1 MQAIERARLKPLSS
15 CVLAWS
21 SFSRNATGSA
31 FAAAASSSM
40 KLSDANVTC
49 GPSGSRR
56 LPVRSGV
63 SNGIGSGTTRVV
75 CGGSES
81 RTCPTATTRGRAT
94 AWRVRVPISC
104 AISTVSC
111 SL

>member
-1 MQAIERARLKPLSS
+1 
-15 CVLAWS
+15 
-21 SFSRNATGSA
+21 
-31 FAAAASSSM
+31 M
-40 KLSDANVTC
+40 KLSEANVTC

-75 CGGSES
+75 CSRFGIAYMSDGSEARPGETRS
-81 RTCPTATTRGRAT
+81 R
-94 AWRVRVPISC
+94 RVPISWE
-104 AISTVSC
+104 ISTLSC

>member
-1 MQAIERARLKPLSS
+1 MERARLKPESS
-15 CVLAWS
+15 SVLAVR
-21 SFSRNATGSA
+21 SRMRNSIGSA

-40 KLSDANVTC
+40 NDSDANVTC

-63 SNGIGSGTTRVV
+63 SHTSGS
-75 CGGSES
+75 
-81 RTCPTATTRGRAT
+81 ATTCVDTRRFGMTYMLDGCDAPPRAG
-94 AWRVRVPISC
+94 AARRMPVSW
-104 AISTVSC
+104 AISTVSN